1 MKPLNQTERNKA
13 FYRFLFFFLVTIG
26 LIVAV
31 VFFSIEVP
39 FREGDKIRK
48 EMLALQNERAVN
60 DSFSVTMKEAIAE
73 MDKFD
78 PAKEPLSATK
88 RRVEIRIDKMN
99 QLLKSIPNGENSIY
113 ALMVRNIQDLNETK
127 AQLTALKAQ

>member
-48 EMLALQNERAVN
+48 EMLALQNERSIN
-60 DSFSVTMKEAIAE
+60 DSFSVAMKEAITE
-73 MDKFD
+73 LDKFD
-78 PAKEPLSATK
+78 KKKESPGATK
-88 RRVEIRIDKMN
+88 LRVEFRIDKMN

-127 AQLTALKAQ
+127 AQLEVLKAQ